1 MALKRKENPDMKT
14 GILDIRTFTNQY
26 ISDLTS
32 LLERFDTD
40 QFEKIVEL
48 ILDAYDRGNNI
59 FIMGNGGSGSTASHF
74 ACDINKGCCI
84 DLEKKFK
91 VICLNDN
98 IPTMLALSNDISY
111 ESIFVEQMKNFFNS
125 GDLVIGISGSGN
137 SENVLRAIK
146 YGNENNGRT
155 IGLSG
160 FSGGNLS
167 KLVDVS
173 FVADIDDMQ
182 KVEDIHMIIV
192 HMIMQAIDSALHPA
206 TDR

>member
-1 MALKRKENPDMKT
+1 
-14 GILDIRTFTNQY
+14 
-26 ISDLTS
+26 
-32 LLERFDTD
+32 
-40 QFEKIVEL
+40 
-48 ILDAYDRGNNI
+48 
-59 FIMGNGGSGSTASHF
+59 
-74 ACDINKGCCI
+74 
-84 DLEKKFK
+84 
-91 VICLNDN
+91 
-98 IPTMLALSNDISY
+98 MLALSNDISY

-192 HMIMQAIDSALHPA
+192 HMIMQAIDGALHPA
-206 TDR
+206 TDS

>member
-1 MALKRKENPDMKT
+1 MALKRKENQDMKT

-59 FIMGNGGSGSTASHF
+59 FIMGNGGSASTASHF